1 VSESVPATTRVGRGR
16 RASSGPSKRSRSRF
30 DREALTA
37 YAFIAPCML
46 GFTLFYLLP
55 ALRAIW
61 ISFTDWDLLSP
72 AKWIG
77 FENYRA
83 MVQDDL
89 FWNAIRV
96 TFKYVLW
103 NIPAQTVLGLFLA
116 FMLHR
121 VATAPIWRSLV
132 IFPYLLSNVMAA
144 LVFVWVFD
152 PSLGFANQLLRL
164 LHLPE
169 LSFFG
174 SETGALRSIAFVNI
188 WRHMGLT
195 ALLFFAGM
203 QAIPGS
209 IYEAAKI
216 DGAGE
221 WAMFRRITLPLLR
234 PVSAFVVITSLV
246 GSFQIFDTV
255 LVATRPPGG
264 PIDTTR
270 FFAVYINAKAFG
282 QFQMGYAS
290 ALSVAL
296 FFFLAVIAIVQ
307 LRLFRGD
314 RSELA

>member
-1 VSESVPATTRVGRGR
+1 MSNEKTAESAESSTAVVTSSVPR
-16 RASSGPSKRSRSRF
+16 KRRF
-30 DREALTA
+30 DSEALTA
-37 YAFIAPCML
+37 YLFIAPCML
-46 GFTLFYLLP
+46 GFGLFYLLP

-72 AKWIG
+72 ANWIG
-77 FENYRA
+77 FANYRE
-83 MVQDDL
+83 MWHDDL

-96 TFKYVLW
+96 TFKYVAW
-103 NIPAQTVLGLFLA
+103 NIPLQTVLGLFLA

-121 VATAPIWRSLV
+121 VAKATFWRSLV
-132 IFPYLLSNVMAA
+132 IFPYLLSNVTAA

-152 PSLGFANQLLRL
+152 PQLGFANQFLRM
-164 LHLPE
+164 LHIPE
-169 LSFFG
+169 LSYFG

-195 ALLFFAGM
+195 SLLFFAGM

-209 IYEAAKI
+209 IYEAARI

-234 PVSAFVVITSLV
+234 PVSAFVVITSLI

-296 FFFLAVIAIVQ
+296 FCFLGLVAFVQ
-307 LRLFRGD
+307 LRLFRGG
-314 RSELA
+314 RSDLA